1 MWLVV
6 TAQMSA
12 EPLSTAE
19 DQSLNPII
27 GSFYWTFWHF
37 LSTVELTKAK
47 HKEVV
52 NGLFSKKQL
61 CLSKQNL
68 ILVWG
73 RSPGLVV
80 MGGDSCSKGRE
91 FESWHRILDGHFIT
105 YIFVIK
111 FVMCV

>member
-61 CLSKQNL
+61 CLSKQKARNKTRARLSSINL
-68 ILVWG
+68 TLFNDVT
-73 RSPGLVV
+73 
-80 MGGDSCSKGRE
+80 
-91 FESWHRILDGHFIT
+91 HFAIG
-105 YIFVIK
+105 
-111 FVMCV
+111 